1 MKTIEEYLKKSDNCP
16 FCDHGVVTGFG
27 IDSDDIHAYREV
39 VCYKCDKKWTEVFTI
54 TSIEEVI

>member
-1 MKTIEEYLKKSDNCP
+1 MKTIEEYLKKPDNCP

-39 VCYKCDKKWTEVFTI
+39 V
-54 TSIEEVI
+54 